1 MALSHL
7 LLLLKLNVCQNHSI
21 LSSPATA
28 APHFPLGTGPNT
40 SELLAAPA
48 APDGPHCSINLR
60 PLTGMHFCY
69 FVYRVLTHLLCD
81 GCCKR
86 AFHERCCNPPVRIAD
101 LEEDEGWLCPA
112 CDCKVRGGGRGL
124 AVPGVRLQG
133 VGL

>member
-1 MALSHL
+1 M
-7 LLLLKLNVCQNHSI
+7 
-21 LSSPATA
+21 
-28 APHFPLGTGPNT
+28 
-40 SELLAAPA
+40 
-48 APDGPHCSINLR
+48 
-60 PLTGMHFCY
+60 
-69 FVYRVLTHLLCD
+69 CD